1 MKHLIGLL
9 LAVVLLPL
17 AKVHAQPALWT
28 MKVNVP
34 FEFNVGNRTVPA
46 GEYRL
51 VQSLQH
57 FLELRDARGHLIATA
72 FTRGIESSSAPA
84 TSQLRFIVTGSQHV
98 LDEVWL
104 QGNQLGEQLYESQ
117 PGDSAVA
124 EGVASRGAAEGSRP

>member
-1 MKHLIGLL
+1 MKQLIGLL

-17 AKVHAQPALWT
+17 AKVHAEPALWT

-34 FEFNVGNRTVPA
+34 FEFNVGNKTVPA

-51 VQSLQH
+51 VQSMQH

-84 TSQLRFIVTGSQHV
+84 TSRLRFSVSGGQYV

-117 PGDSAVA
+117 PGEAAVA
-124 EGVASRGAAEGSRP
+124 TGQSVRGAAEGSRP